1 MKITYIDIGLHKD
14 GFEIDMFQLA
24 ALGHDVT
31 MYGIEAHPEY
41 IEQLKE
47 NHPQAKILNY
57 AINNTERL
65 LPLYL
70 SESSDGHGNSI
81 FPDKNN
87 VTTDFVKV
95 QGVKLS
101 TLIERKE
108 IVLSD
113 FNVLRYNIEGAEWH
127 LLNDLIESELWNKF
141 NILSGARSDMH
152 KVTHLKDLKWQ
163 YQTLVLGSGKWVD
176 FWYHPQQQK
185 RNKKMIEKMKS
196 RINERIDIP
205 SNS

>member
-1 MKITYIDIGLHKD
+1 MTKVTYIDIGLHKEAN
-14 GFEIDMFQLA
+14 EIDMFLEA
-24 ALGHDVT
+24 AKGLDVKV
-31 MYGIEAHPEY
+31 YGIEAHPGY
-41 IEQLKE
+41 IDQLKE

-57 AINNTERL
+57 AINKTERL

-127 LLNDLIESELWNKF
+127 LLNDLIENELWNKF

-152 KVTHLKDLKWQ
+152 KVTHLKDKKWQ

-176 FWYHPQQQK
+176 FWYHPQQK
-185 RNKKMIEKMKS
+185 ARNNKMIENMK
-196 RINERIDIP
+196 RKINEVLR
-205 SNS
+205 SS